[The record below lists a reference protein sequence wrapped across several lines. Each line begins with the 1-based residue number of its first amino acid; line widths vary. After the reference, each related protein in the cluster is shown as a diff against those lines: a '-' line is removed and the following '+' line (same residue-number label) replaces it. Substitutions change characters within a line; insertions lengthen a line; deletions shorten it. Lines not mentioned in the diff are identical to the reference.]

1 MLKEIKLVLVKILL
15 LTILSFFSVK
25 LAFAI
30 ESKIIVKVNNSIITN
45 LDVLNEEKYLKLLN
59 PNLSLLDKNKMNS
72 VAKQSLIK
80 EKIKLIAIS
89 ENKINKI
96 DNSYLENLI
105 ETIYSKI
112 GIKNKDAFIKY
123 LETEGL
129 SYEEIK
135 SKIEIEAKWNQIIID
150 KYLSELK
157 IDNEEIKKEILLEE
171 NQKSVSYFLYEILY
185 NAETKEKIQELGKN
199 IEKSLIENG
208 FENTAS
214 IYSISQSSKSGGKLG
229 WISEKSLNKKILNKI
244 SNLKLGEISDP
255 IIIPGGILLILLK
268 NKKIVN
274 SIIDINK
281 ELPKRIN
288 DLKNQQL
295 NQFSNIYF
303 LKIKKNI
310 IINEK

>member
-15 LTILSFFSVK
+15 LTILSFFTVK
-25 LAFAI
+25 LTFAI

-89 ENKINKI
+89 ENKIIKI

-112 GIKNKDAFIKY
+112 GIKNKNAFIKY

-135 SKIEIEAKWNQIIID
+135 SKIGIEAKWNQIIID

-255 IIIPGGILLILLK
+255 IVIPGGILLILLK
-268 NKKIVN
+268 DKKIVN
-274 SIIDINK
+274 SKIDINK

>member
-59 PNLSLLDKNKMNS
+59 PNLSLLDKNKMNT

-89 ENKINKI
+89 ENKIIKI

-135 SKIEIEAKWNQIIID
+135 SKIGIEAKWNQIIID

-255 IIIPGGILLILLK
+255 IVIPGGILLILLK
-268 NKKIVN
+268 DKKIVN
-274 SIIDINK
+274 SKIDINK

>member
-25 LAFAI
+25 LTFAI

-89 ENKINKI
+89 ENKIIKI

-135 SKIEIEAKWNQIIID
+135 SKIGIEAKWNQIIID

-268 NKKIVN
+268 DKKIVN
-274 SIIDINK
+274 SKIDINK

>member
-25 LAFAI
+25 LTFAI

-89 ENKINKI
+89 ENKIIKI

-255 IIIPGGILLILLK
+255 IVIPGGILLILLK
-268 NKKIVN
+268 DKKIVN
-274 SIIDINK
+274 SKIDINK

>member
-89 ENKINKI
+89 ENKIIKI

-135 SKIEIEAKWNQIIID
+135 SKIGIEAKWNQIIID

-255 IIIPGGILLILLK
+255 IVIPGGILLILLK
-268 NKKIVN
+268 DKKIVN
-274 SIIDINK
+274 SKIDINK

>member
-268 NKKIVN
+268 DKKIVN

>member
-59 PNLSLLDKNKMNS
+59 PNLSFLDENKMNS

-89 ENKINKI
+89 ENKIDKI

-105 ETIYSKI
+105 KTIYSKI

-123 LETEGL
+123 LETEDL

-171 NQKSVSYFLYEILY
+171 NQKSVSYLLYEILY

-199 IEKSLIENG
+199 IEISLIENG

-229 WISEKSLNKKILNKI
+229 WISEKSLSKRILNKI
-244 SNLKLGEISDP
+244 SILKLGEISDP
-255 IIIPGGILLILLK
+255 IVIPGGILLILLK
-268 NKKIVN
+268 DKKIVN
-274 SIIDINK
+274 SKIDINK

>member
-25 LAFAI
+25 LTFAI

-89 ENKINKI
+89 ENKIIKI

-123 LETEGL
+123 LETEDL

-157 IDNEEIKKEILLEE
+157 IDNEEIKKEILLE
-171 NQKSVSYFLYEILY
+171 
-185 NAETKEKIQELGKN
+185 
-199 IEKSLIENG
+199 
-208 FENTAS
+208 
-214 IYSISQSSKSGGKLG
+214 
-229 WISEKSLNKKILNKI
+229 
-244 SNLKLGEISDP
+244 
-255 IIIPGGILLILLK
+255 
-268 NKKIVN
+268 
-274 SIIDINK
+274 
-281 ELPKRIN
+281 
-288 DLKNQQL
+288 
-295 NQFSNIYF
+295 
-303 LKIKKNI
+303 
-310 IINEK
+310 

>member
-1 MLKEIKLVLVKILL
+1 MYKEIKLVLVKILL
-15 LTILSFFSVK
+15 LTILSFFCVK
-25 LAFAI
+25 LVFAI

-112 GIKNKDAFIKY
+112 GIKNKNAFIKY

-135 SKIEIEAKWNQIIID
+135 SKIGIEAKWNQIIID

-255 IIIPGGILLILLK
+255 IVIPGGILLILLK
-268 NKKIVN
+268 DKKIVN
-274 SIIDINK
+274 SKIDINK

>member
-135 SKIEIEAKWNQIIID
+135 SKIGIEAKWNQIIID

-171 NQKSVSYFLYEILY
+171 NQKSVSYLLYEILY

-255 IIIPGGILLILLK
+255 IVIPGGILLILLK
-268 NKKIVN
+268 DKKIVN
-274 SIIDINK
+274 SKIDINK

>member
-25 LAFAI
+25 LTFAI

-89 ENKINKI
+89 ENKIIKI

-135 SKIEIEAKWNQIIID
+135 SKIGIEAKWNQIIID

-255 IIIPGGILLILLK
+255 IVIPGGILLILLK
-268 NKKIVN
+268 DKKIVN
-274 SIIDINK
+274 SKIDINK

>member
-25 LAFAI
+25 LTFAI

-59 PNLSLLDKNKMNS
+59 PNLSFLDENKMNS

-89 ENKINKI
+89 ENKIIKI

-135 SKIEIEAKWNQIIID
+135 SKIGIEAKWNQIIID

-171 NQKSVSYFLYEILY
+171 NQKSVSYLLYEILY

-199 IEKSLIENG
+199 IEISLIENG

-229 WISEKSLNKKILNKI
+229 WISEKSLSKRILNKI
-244 SNLKLGEISDP
+244 SILKLGEISDP
-255 IIIPGGILLILLK
+255 IVIPGGILLILLK
-268 NKKIVN
+268 DKKIVN
-274 SIIDINK
+274 SKIDINK

>member
-25 LAFAI
+25 LTFAI

-89 ENKINKI
+89 ENKIDKI

-105 ETIYSKI
+105 KTIYSKI

-135 SKIEIEAKWNQIIID
+135 SKIGIEAKWNQIIID

-171 NQKSVSYFLYEILY
+171 NQKSVSYLLYEILY

-199 IEKSLIENG
+199 IEISLIENG

-229 WISEKSLNKKILNKI
+229 WISEKSLNKIILNKI
-244 SNLKLGEISDP
+244 SILKLGEISDP
-255 IIIPGGILLILLK
+255 IVIPGGILLILLK
-268 NKKIVN
+268 DKKIVN
-274 SIIDINK
+274 SKIDINK

>member
-25 LAFAI
+25 LTFAI

-135 SKIEIEAKWNQIIID
+135 SKIGIEAKWNQIIID

-255 IIIPGGILLILLK
+255 IVIPGGILLILLK
-268 NKKIVN
+268 DKKIVN
-274 SIIDINK
+274 SKIDINK

>member
-1 MLKEIKLVLVKILL
+1 MYKEIKLVLVKILL

-25 LAFAI
+25 LVFAI

-45 LDVLNEEKYLKLLN
+45 LDVLNEEKYLKILN

-112 GIKNKDAFIKY
+112 GIKNKDVFIKY

-135 SKIEIEAKWNQIIID
+135 SKIGIEAKWNQIIID

-199 IEKSLIENG
+199 IEMSLIENG

-229 WISEKSLNKKILNKI
+229 WISEKSLNKRILNKI

-255 IIIPGGILLILLK
+255 IVIPGGILLILLK
-268 NKKIVN
+268 DKKIVN
-274 SIIDINK
+274 TKIDINK

>member
-25 LAFAI
+25 LTFAI

-89 ENKINKI
+89 ENKIIKI

-112 GIKNKDAFIKY
+112 GIKNKNAFIKY

-135 SKIEIEAKWNQIIID
+135 SKIGIEAKWNQIIID

-199 IEKSLIENG
+199 IEISLIENG

-229 WISEKSLNKKILNKI
+229 WISEKSLNKRILNKI

-255 IIIPGGILLILLK
+255 IVIPGGILLILLK
-268 NKKIVN
+268 DKKIVN
-274 SIIDINK
+274 TKIDINK

-295 NQFSNIYF
+295 NQFSNLYF

>member
-25 LAFAI
+25 LTFAI

-45 LDVLNEEKYLKLLN
+45 LDVLNEEKYLKILN

-157 IDNEEIKKEILLEE
+157 IDNEEIKKEILLE
-171 NQKSVSYFLYEILY
+171 NQNQSPTFFMKYYIMPKLKKKF
-185 NAETKEKIQELGKN
+185 KN
-199 IEKSLIENG
+199 
-208 FENTAS
+208 
-214 IYSISQSSKSGGKLG
+214 
-229 WISEKSLNKKILNKI
+229 
-244 SNLKLGEISDP
+244 
-255 IIIPGGILLILLK
+255 
-268 NKKIVN
+268 
-274 SIIDINK
+274 
-281 ELPKRIN
+281 
-288 DLKNQQL
+288 
-295 NQFSNIYF
+295 
-303 LKIKKNI
+303 
-310 IINEK
+310 

>member
-112 GIKNKDAFIKY
+112 GIKNKNAFIKY

-135 SKIEIEAKWNQIIID
+135 SKIGIEAKWNQIIID

-185 NAETKEKIQELGKN
+185 NDETKEKIQELGKN

-255 IIIPGGILLILLK
+255 IVIPGGILLILLK
-268 NKKIVN
+268 DKKIVN
-274 SIIDINK
+274 SKIDINK

>member
-1 MLKEIKLVLVKILL
+1 MLKEIKLVLVRILL

-25 LAFAI
+25 LTFAI

-89 ENKINKI
+89 ENKIIKI

-135 SKIEIEAKWNQIIID
+135 SKIGIEAKWNQIIID

-255 IIIPGGILLILLK
+255 IVIPGGILLILLK
-268 NKKIVN
+268 DKKIVN
-274 SIIDINK
+274 SKIDINK

>member
-1 MLKEIKLVLVKILL
+1 MVLVKILL
-15 LTILSFFSVK
+15 LTILSFSVK
-25 LAFAI
+25 LTFAI

-89 ENKINKI
+89 ENKIIKI

-112 GIKNKDAFIKY
+112 GIKNKNAFIKY

-135 SKIEIEAKWNQIIID
+135 SKIGIEAKWNQIIID

-255 IIIPGGILLILLK
+255 IVIPGGILLI
-268 NKKIVN
+268 
-274 SIIDINK
+274 
-281 ELPKRIN
+281 
-288 DLKNQQL
+288 
-295 NQFSNIYF
+295 Y
-303 LKIKKNI
+303 LKIKK
-310 IINEK
+310 

>member
-25 LAFAI
+25 LTFAI

-89 ENKINKI
+89 ENKIDKI

-105 ETIYSKI
+105 KTIYSKI

-135 SKIEIEAKWNQIIID
+135 SKIGIEAKWNQIIID

-268 NKKIVN
+268 DKKIVN

>member
-1 MLKEIKLVLVKILL
+1 MQKKQ
-15 LTILSFFSVK
+15 S
-25 LAFAI
+25 
-30 ESKIIVKVNNSIITN
+30 N
-45 LDVLNEEKYLKLLN
+45 KLL
-59 PNLSLLDKNKMNS
+59 
-72 VAKQSLIK
+72 
-80 EKIKLIAIS
+80 
-89 ENKINKI
+89 
-96 DNSYLENLI
+96 
-105 ETIYSKI
+105 
-112 GIKNKDAFIKY
+112 
-123 LETEGL
+123 
-129 SYEEIK
+129 
-135 SKIEIEAKWNQIIID
+135 KWNQIIID

-268 NKKIVN
+268 DKKIVN

>member
-1 MLKEIKLVLVKILL
+1 M
-15 LTILSFFSVK
+15 T
-25 LAFAI
+25 FAI

-89 ENKINKI
+89 ENKIIKI

-135 SKIEIEAKWNQIIID
+135 SKIGIEAKWNQIIID

-255 IIIPGGILLILLK
+255 IVIPGGILLILLK
-268 NKKIVN
+268 DKKIVN
-274 SIIDINK
+274 TKIDINK

-295 NQFSNIYF
+295 NQFSNINF

>member
-135 SKIEIEAKWNQIIID
+135 SKIGIEAKWNQIIID

-199 IEKSLIENG
+199 IEISLIENG

-229 WISEKSLNKKILNKI
+229 WISEKSLNKRILNKI

-255 IIIPGGILLILLK
+255 IVIPGGILLILLK
-268 NKKIVN
+268 DKKIVN
-274 SIIDINK
+274 SKIDINK

>member
-59 PNLSLLDKNKMNS
+59 PNLSLLDENKMNS

-89 ENKINKI
+89 ENKIDKI

-105 ETIYSKI
+105 KTIYSKI

-123 LETEGL
+123 LETEDL
-129 SYEEIK
+129 SYDEIK

-171 NQKSVSYFLYEILY
+171 NKKSVSYLLYEILY

-199 IEKSLIENG
+199 IEISLIENG

-229 WISEKSLNKKILNKI
+229 WISEKSLSKKILNKI
-244 SNLKLGEISDP
+244 SILKLGEISDP
-255 IIIPGGILLILLK
+255 IVIPGGILLILLK
-268 NKKIVN
+268 DKKIVN
-274 SIIDINK
+274 SKIDINK